1 MGSYSHMRYT
11 TRFERHGQK
20 LLKYESYPDL
30 ERDILTEEPVG
41 TIWHLESLQFLF
53 EQSREKSLVVRVW
66 QNTITKTTN
75 TFDAAPQALT

>member
-1 MGSYSHMRYT
+1 MRYT

-20 LLKYESYPDL
+20 LLKYEPYPDV
-30 ERDILTEEPVG
+30 ERDILIEEPLA
-41 TIWHLESLQFLF
+41 TSWQLESLQLLF
-53 EQSREKSLVVRVW
+53 EQSRGKTLVERVW